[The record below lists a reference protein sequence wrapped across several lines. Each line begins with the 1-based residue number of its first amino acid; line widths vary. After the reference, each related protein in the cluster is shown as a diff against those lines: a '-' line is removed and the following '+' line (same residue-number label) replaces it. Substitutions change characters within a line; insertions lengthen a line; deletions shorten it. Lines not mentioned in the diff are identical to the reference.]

1 MWNEYQMFV
10 KKILA
15 IKCEAGID
23 GRYPDKYWTSWTGVT
38 FKARSQK
45 EAMKKA
51 EKFLRNGDIRVA
63 SMMVKE
69 IPEYT

>member
-10 KKILA
+10 RKILA
-15 IKCEAGID
+15 WKSTPGID
-23 GRYPDKYWTSWTGVT
+23 CRYPDQNWTCWRGVT
-38 FKARSQK
+38 FKARSEK

-63 SMMVKE
+63 SMMVRE
-69 IPEYT
+69 IPEYV